1 MNIQL
6 SKRMEAFGPSIF
18 SELANYKQ
26 RKIAEGAEMVDL
38 SIGSP
43 DLPPPDFVMEA
54 LVQSAGEKN
63 DYGYTLTGTTEFYE
77 AVTHYYTQNYEVDL
91 DPKKEVMLMMGSQ
104 DGLVH
109 LPMVFADPGD
119 LILVPDPGYTAYATG
134 IAMAGAKMHV
144 MPLHPENQF
153 LPDLESIPE
162 DIAKQAKMMILNFP
176 GNPVPAMANAAF
188 FAKVISFAKKYNILV
203 IHDFAYSE
211 LYYDGSKPI
220 SFLSVPGAKEVGI
233 EMNSLS
239 KSFNLA
245 GCRIGYAIGNEHII
259 QALTRFK
266 SNLDYGVFLPIQK
279 AAIAA
284 LRNGTDFCQKSR
296 EVYQKRRDMLVDGL
310 GALGWHV
317 EKPPGSMFVWAKIP
331 AGWNSL
337 DFAYALMD
345 RANVVVTPGH
355 AFGPTG
361 EGYVRIALVQ
371 PEEIIQ
377 KALQNIEQ
385 SGIFAAFIKESGT
398 SQVTTKNA
406 HLL

>member
-1 MNIQL
+1 MNVQL

-18 SELANYKQ
+18 SELARFKQ
-26 RKIAEGAEMVDL
+26 KKIAEGAEMVDL

-63 DYGYTLTGTTEFYE
+63 DYGYTLTGTSEFYE
-77 AVTHYYTQNYEVDL
+77 AVAHYYEQNYDVAL
-91 DPKKEVMLMMGSQ
+91 NPKKEVMLMMGSQ

-109 LPMVFADPGD
+109 LPMVFADPDD

-144 MPLHPENQF
+144 MPLLPDHQF
-153 LPDLESIPE
+153 LPDLDSIPE
-162 DIAKQAKMMILNFP
+162 EAAKQAKMMILNFP
-176 GNPVPAMANAAF
+176 GNPVPAMANEVF

-211 LYYDGSKPI
+211 LYYDGHKPL

-239 KSFNLA
+239 KSFNMA
-245 GCRIGYAIGNEHII
+245 GCRIGYAIGNEHVIG
-259 QALTRFK
+259 ALTRFK

-284 LRNGTDFCQKSR
+284 LRNGADFCRESR
-296 EVYQKRRDMLVDGL
+296 EIYQRRRDMLVDGL

-317 EKPPGSMFVWAKIP
+317 EKPVGSMFVWAKIP
-331 AGWNSL
+331 SGWNSL

-345 RANVVVTPGH
+345 QANVVVTPGH

-371 PEEIIQ
+371 PEKAIRQ
-377 KALQNIEQ
+377 ALQNIEK
-385 SGIFAAFIKESGT
+385 SGVFSNFTQKAEA
-398 SQVTTKNA
+398 
-406 HLL
+406 

>member
-1 MNIQL
+1 MNVQL

-18 SELANYKQ
+18 SELAGFKQ
-26 RKIAEGAEMVDL
+26 KKIAEGAEMVDL

-77 AVTHYYTQNYEVDL
+77 AVAHYYGQNYEVAL
-91 DPKKEVMLMMGSQ
+91 HPKKEVMLMMGSQ

-134 IAMAGAKMHV
+134 IAMAGANMHV
-144 MPLHPENQF
+144 MPLLPDQQF
-153 LPDLESIPE
+153 LPDLDSIPE
-162 DIAKQAKMMILNFP
+162 ETAKQARMMILNFP

-211 LYYDGSKPI
+211 LYYDGNKPI

-239 KSFNLA
+239 KSFNMA
-245 GCRIGYAIGNEHII
+245 GCRIGYAIGNEHVIG
-259 QALTRFK
+259 ALTRFK

-284 LRNGTDFCQKSR
+284 LRNSAAFCRESR
-296 EVYQKRRDMLVDGL
+296 NIYQRRRDMLVDGL

-317 EKPPGSMFVWAKIP
+317 EKPAGSMFVWAKIP
-331 AGWNSL
+331 EGWNSL

-345 RANVVVTPGH
+345 QANVVVTPGH

-377 KALQNIEQ
+377 KALRNIEK
-385 SGIFAAFIKESGT
+385 SGILSSPVQKAE
-398 SQVTTKNA
+398 V
-406 HLL
+406 